1 MGFGG
6 SGGGGGSI
14 GTSSDVALNSLANGQ
29 LLGYDSSLQKWKNVT
44 GQNSTLELESALTG
58 SVFRCQWNG
67 TAWTYSG
74 TALSARPSSRT
85 DIYFDLVGAP
95 ASTSDPSWIIPGD
108 SRMDI

>member
-6 SGGGGGSI
+6 SGSGGGSI
-14 GTSSDVALNSLANGQ
+14 STSSDVALSAIANGQ
-29 LLGYDSSLQKWKNVT
+29 LLGYDTSLGKWKNVT
-44 GQNSTLELESALTG
+44 SQAGASTLTSAVTG

-67 TAWTYSG
+67 SAWTYNG
-74 TALSARPSSRT
+74 TALSARPSART

-95 ASTSDPSWIIPGD
+95 AATSDPSWIIPGD